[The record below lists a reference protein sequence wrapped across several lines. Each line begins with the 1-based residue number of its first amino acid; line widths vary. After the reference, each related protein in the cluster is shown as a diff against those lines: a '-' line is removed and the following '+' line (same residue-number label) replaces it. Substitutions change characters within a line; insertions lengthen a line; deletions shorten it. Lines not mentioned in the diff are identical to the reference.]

1 MERFFPQICSVLFV
15 IGMVVL
21 LLDLL
26 VWRPN

>member
-1 MERFFPQICSVLFV
+1 MTRAERITFTLAYLAAL
-15 IGMVVL
+15 VVL